1 MTAAVTIRVDSDLKA
16 EVEELFEEI
25 GLNMTTA
32 ITCFFKKCVDTGAI
46 PFTLARKKQNW
57 HDKLLQIKREAD
69 EVANDPNAPRCTD
82 LSKLDE
88 FLFS

>member
-1 MTAAVTIRVDSDLKA
+1 MTSAVTIRVDSDLKA
-16 EVEELFEEI
+16 EVEELFDDI

-46 PFTLARKKQNW
+46 PFTLERKKRNK
-57 HDKLLQIKREAD
+57 HAELLAALREAE

-82 LSKLDE
+82 LSKLEE
-88 FLFS
+88 FMLS

>member
-1 MTAAVTIRVDSDLKA
+1 MTSAVTIRVDSDLKA

-46 PFTLARKKQNW
+46 PFTLERKKRNK
-57 HDKLLQIKREAD
+57 HAELLAALREAE
-69 EVANDPNAPRCTD
+69 EVANEPNAPRCTD
-82 LSKLDE
+82 LSKLEE
-88 FLFS
+88 FMLS